1 MSPLMETGLSPLLE
15 VGILEQNTQAEL
27 MLFRWLCSNLVDRRH
42 LQCEQPFLL
51 KAEAAGLHELPFG
64 HDSRR
69 PFLAS
74 WEVRRFWGR

>member
-1 MSPLMETGLSPLLE
+1 MSPLMETDLSPLPE
-15 VGILEQNTQAEL
+15 VGILEQNTRTKL
-27 MLFRWLCSNLVDRRH
+27 MLFRWLCPNMVDRCH

-51 KAEAAGLHELPFG
+51 EAEAAGLHELPFR
-64 HDSRR
+64 HDSCR